1 MLDLTV
7 IVLRL
12 KKLDEYIARLHRFE
26 NIDFKSYFEDC
37 DLQAIAERNLQLA
50 IQACMD
56 IGSYIIARQNLTI
69 PDSEE
74 NTFVVL
80 ARANIIT
87 KTLANRIKGMVR
99 FRNILVHD
107 YMDIDSAIVYKML
120 TENLK
125 DFNDFAREVVCYM
138 ENFSS
143 LEN

>member
-7 IVLRL
+7 IILRL
-12 KKLDEYIARLHRFE
+12 KKLDEYVARLKRFE
-26 NIDFKSYFEDC
+26 NIDSKIYFEDY

-80 ARANIIT
+80 AQADIIT
-87 KTLANRIKGMVR
+87 RTLANRIKGMVR

-107 YMDIDSAIVYKML
+107 YMDIDSAIVIK
-120 TENLK
+120 
-125 DFNDFAREVVCYM
+125 F
-138 ENFSS
+138 
-143 LEN
+143 